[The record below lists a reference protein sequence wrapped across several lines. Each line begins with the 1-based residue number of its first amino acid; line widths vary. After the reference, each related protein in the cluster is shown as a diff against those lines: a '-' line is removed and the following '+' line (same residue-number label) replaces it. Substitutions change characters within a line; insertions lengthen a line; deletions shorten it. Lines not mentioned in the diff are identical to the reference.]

1 MFAVEE
7 EERAVEEE
15 IEEDEEFEFKV
26 VFDEEFELE
35 VTFDEVEVVEFD
47 VVFPEVDEPKR
58 AVIGIPSV
66 ASEIDIESKFAKFD
80 PSHRKI
86 IFPQGYHD
94 YQDGERIR

>member
-58 AVIGIPSV
+58 AVIGISV
-66 ASEIDIESKFAKFD
+66 SSLRDCRGNSTALIRTISRKF
-80 PSHRKI
+80 
-86 IFPQGYHD
+86 
-94 YQDGERIR
+94 RIS

>member
-1 MFAVEE
+1 MAPNKLIRVLVFAQEIAAAFALFAVEE

-66 ASEIDIESKFAKFD
+66 ASEIAEAIA
-80 PSHRKI
+80 PL
-86 IFPQGYHD
+86 
-94 YQDGERIR
+94 